1 MAQATE
7 TTRKPRLQKHY
18 EEHVRPRLREIFGF
32 ENPMQVPRLDKIVL
46 NCGIGDAKDDPKL
59 LESVVGELALVAGQ
73 KPIVT
78 RARKSISNFDLREGM
93 PIGAMVTLRGT
104 RMYEF
109 MDRFVS
115 TAVPRIRDF
124 RGFSSRSFDGR
135 GNYTV
140 GVKEQMI
147 FPEIDYDDVIRV
159 HGMNITFVTSTDRDD
174 EALVLLR
181 ELGFPFR
188 GETPVVV

>member
-1 MAQATE
+1 ME
-7 TTRKPRLQKHY
+7 MPRLKKHY
-18 EEHVRPRLREIFGF
+18 EEHVRPRLSETFGF
-32 ENPMQVPRLDKIVL
+32 GNPMEVPRLEKIVINTGL
-46 NCGIGDAKDDPKL
+46 GDAKEDPRL
-59 LESVVGELALVAGQ
+59 LESAVEELGLIAGQ
-73 KPIVT
+73 KPVVT
-78 RARKSISNFDLREGM
+78 RARKSIANFELRQGM
-93 PIGAMVTLRGT
+93 PIGAMVTLRDV

-124 RGFSSRSFDGR
+124 RGFNSRTFDGR

-147 FPEIDYDDVIRV
+147 FPEIDYDDVVKV
-159 HGMNITFVTSTDRDD
+159 HGMNITFVTSTDKDD

-181 ELGFPFR
+181 EMGFPFR